1 MKNLKLLFKCIF
13 VLTIIY
19 SITASGAINQETA
32 MAAAGKDPYVKQ
44 NKITIIVGSDAYQ
57 IKLLNLTKGS
67 KVNYKSSDKKVAA
80 VSSSGKITPKNEG
93 TAKVVAVIT
102 QNNKKYNVSTSVI
115 IKKPYVGFTAFTN
128 YMNMKEAYTFH
139 AKGYGIDDDIKW
151 SVSDRNI
158 AIITS
163 DGKMTALATGSAIVY
178 AQAGD
183 NKAECKVKIGS
194 NRIGTF
200 SKDVSCYK
208 NKSIW
213 ITVSDKMQEEKVK
226 AEVNDSK
233 IFAYKWGRNIDN
245 KSELILVPKKMGTG
259 TLTLSSSKTND
270 KLIINV
276 TVIKKPQ
283 KLKKLT
289 ATQIYDKC
297 GPATVEIKVTD
308 DDGTAQGSGFFI
320 AEGVV
325 VTNYHVIQ
333 GASKIQVTTK
343 KKITYDVQKI
353 LGYDEK
359 LDLAVLQI
367 AAVKNKCL
375 SLHEGEVSVGEESYA
390 LGSPLGLTGTMT
402 SGMISS
408 ASRYLDGIPDVNYI
422 QTSAPL
428 SHGNSGGPLVNSYG
442 EVIGIN
448 TLISEDGQN
457 LNFAIN
463 IKELKKVN
471 TNNQLTVA
479 EYYSLYNKQVED
491 EYNKKFIE
499 EDPQISQNTE
509 NCQSLSIDSG
519 VIGTLTKNEKGD
531 NYKFN
536 VKEAGYYE
544 IDCKSLN
551 AADFNNTFLE
561 LYDST
566 DENIATSYDS
576 KTYENTQFIY
586 MKLTP
591 GDYYI
596 YVTPDKDYTGSDMPY
611 VVYLT
616 NAD

>member
-1 MKNLKLLFKCIF
+1 MKNLKLLLKCIF
-13 VLTIIY
+13 VLSLIF
-19 SITASGAINQETA
+19 SITAFSPVNQGTV
-32 MAAAGKDPYVKQ
+32 MAAASAKKPYVKQ
-44 NKITIIVGSDAYQ
+44 NKITLIVGSDTYQ
-57 IKLLNLTKGS
+57 IKLLNLTKDA

-80 VSSSGKITPKNEG
+80 ISSSGKITPKNEG
-93 TAKVVAVIT
+93 TAKVIAVIT
-102 QNNKKYNVSTSVI
+102 QNNKKYNTSAYVTV
-115 IKKPYVGFTAFTN
+115 KKPYVGFTASTN
-128 YMNMKEAYTFH
+128 YMNIKEAYAFH

-163 DGKMTALATGSAIVY
+163 DGKLTALATGSAIVY

-183 NKAECKVKIGS
+183 NKAECKVEIGS

-200 SKDVSCYK
+200 SKDVSFYK

-213 ITVSDKMQEEKVK
+213 ITVSDKMQDETIK

-233 IFAYKWGRNIDN
+233 IFTYKWGRTIDN
-245 KSELILVPKKMGTG
+245 KSELILIPKKTSTG

-270 KLIINV
+270 KLTIHV

-283 KLKKLT
+283 QLKKLT
-289 ATQIYDKC
+289 ATKIYDKC
-297 GPATVEIKVTD
+297 GPSTVEIKVTVD
-308 DDGTAQGSGFFI
+308 YGTVQGSGFFI
-320 AEGVV
+320 DKGMV
-325 VTNYHVIQ
+325 VTNYHVIK

-343 KKITYDVQKI
+343 ENVTYDVQKI
-353 LGYDEK
+353 IGYDEK

-367 AAVKNKCL
+367 AAEKNKSL
-375 SLHEGEVSVGEESYA
+375 SLYEGEVSVGEESYA

-408 ASRYLDGIPDVNYI
+408 ASRYLDDVPDVNYI

-442 EVIGIN
+442 EVVGIN
-448 TLISEDGQN
+448 TLCYEAGQN

-463 IKELKKVN
+463 IKELQKVN
-471 TNNQLTVA
+471 TNNQQTVA
-479 EYYSLYNKQVED
+479 EYYSIYENEL
-491 EYNKKFIE
+491 NKKFIK
-499 EDPQISQNTE
+499 EDPQRSQYTD
-509 NCQSLSIDSG
+509 NCQSLSADSG
-519 VIGTLTKNEKGD
+519 VEGTLTKDEKGD
-531 NYKFN
+531 YYKFT

-544 IDCKSLN
+544 IDCISSN
-551 AADFNNTFLE
+551 DADFDNTFLQ

-566 DENIATSYDS
+566 KENVASSYVS
-576 KTYENTQFIY
+576 KSYENKQYIY

-596 YVTPDKDYTGSDMPY
+596 NVTPDKDYTGDDMPY
-611 VVYLT
+611 VVYVS
-616 NAD
+616 NDD